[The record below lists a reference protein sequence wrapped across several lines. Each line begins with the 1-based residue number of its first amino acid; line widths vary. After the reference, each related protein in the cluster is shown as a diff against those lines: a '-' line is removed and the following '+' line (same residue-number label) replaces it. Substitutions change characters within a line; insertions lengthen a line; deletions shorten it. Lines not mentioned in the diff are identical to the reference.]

1 MNVVFDTNILI
12 SATLWD
18 GSVSQKLFLKLI
30 ETKTD
35 IFSSAEI
42 LLEYKQVLKRDFD
55 IYTDKEIENVTEKV
69 VFSLK
74 LIEPNKKENAVK
86 EDPDDNK
93 IIDCAVA
100 SNSNYIVTY
109 DNHLLKLKD
118 YKQIKITKPEELLKL
133 L

>member
-55 IYTDKEIENVTEKV
+55 IYTDKEIENITEKV
-69 VFSLK
+69 VSSLK

>member
-35 IFSSAEI
+35 IFSSTEI
-42 LLEYKQVLKRDFD
+42 LSEYKRVLKRDFD
-55 IYTDKEIENVTEKV
+55 IYTDEEIENVTEKV
-69 VFSLK
+69 VSSLK

-93 IIDCAVA
+93 IR
-100 SNSNYIVTY
+100 
-109 DNHLLKLKD
+109 
-118 YKQIKITKPEELLKL
+118 
-133 L
+133 